1 MLFGDSI
8 AERQGRNEGDQG
20 EATAM
25 VHTRNKGDLD
35 QGGFQGLESDYFADG
50 GNEVKLLGQCPTYG
64 SYTTNTNFKNEI

>member
-1 MLFGDSI
+1 MR
-8 AERQGRNEGDQG
+8 ETKG

-35 QGGFQGLESDYFADG
+35 QGGFQGLESDYVADG
-50 GNEVKLLGQCPTYG
+50 GNEVKLLGQCLTYG